1 MKTFLIFI
9 LLSILLFLSCSKRG
23 GDEEFYEIVYND
35 IEETSSFLSK
45 SNEEYLYEL
54 KKIADYDFI
63 YELYKSCLSNDS
75 LIKIINSDIWKMN
88 SFLGLTG
95 ALRKRIF
102 VYPFKNEKVKMLIS
116 DGDAIKSFSDRLL
129 EIEALFGERFEQK
142 PRIKHDSFS
151 SEYLKDCFKEYNNV
165 EAVIKLHTLKQ
176 NIHSQNFKI
185 TYNFISS
192 IGTTDRGFMDIRP
205 FIVNDNCVRKGEYLH
220 GQVLWGE
227 LFNKMVKTE
236 AYVDGKRFLSK
247 DGIIEIESNAS
258 HKGANRK
265 VGFGAIY
272 FNAKYGEI
280 PECERD
286 ATPFMFD
293 FYVK

>member
-1 MKTFLIFI
+1 MKTFWISI
-9 LLSILLFLSCSKRG
+9 LLSILLFLSCSKMG

-35 IEETSSFLSK
+35 IDETSSFLSK

-54 KKIADYDFI
+54 KKRADYDFI
-63 YELYKSCLSNDS
+63 YELYKSCFSNDS
-75 LIKIINSDIWKMN
+75 LIKIINSDIGKMN
-88 SFLGLTG
+88 SFLGITDILEE
-95 ALRKRIF
+95 RK
-102 VYPFKNEKVKMLIS
+102 VVNPFENEKVKMLIS
-116 DGDAIKSFSDRLL
+116 DGDAIKCFSAKLL
-129 EIEALFGERFEQK
+129 EIEALFGERIEQK

-151 SEYLKDCFKEYNNV
+151 SEYLKDCFKEYSNV
-165 EAVIKLHTLKQ
+165 EAMLKLQTLKQ
-176 NIHSQNFKI
+176 NIHAQNFRI

-192 IGTTDRGFMDIRP
+192 YSFSDGVFMDVRP

-227 LFNKMVKTE
+227 LFNTMVKTE
-236 AYVDGKRFLSK
+236 AYVDGKRFISK

-258 HKGANRK
+258 HKGVNRK

-272 FNAKYGEI
+272 FNAKYGEM

-286 ATPFMFD
+286 GTPFMFD